1 MKNLKWYIKNVKIVA
16 AAMAITVSMLALTA
30 CGGNGQAGKQKEAES
45 QAAEENVQYE
55 KTVTVDD
62 TSSDTSSDTSFS
74 DSVKVD

>member
-1 MKNLKWYIKNVKIVA
+1 MKNFKIA
-16 AAMAITVSMLALTA
+16 MAAMAITVSMLALTA
-30 CGGNGQAGKQKEAES
+30 CGGNGQAKQREAES

-62 TSSDTSSDTSFS
+62 TSSDTSFS

>member
-1 MKNLKWYIKNVKIVA
+1 MKNFKIA
-16 AAMAITVSMLALTA
+16 MAAMAITISMLALTA

>member
-62 TSSDTSSDTSFS
+62 RSSDTGFS

>member
-30 CGGNGQAGKQKEAES
+30 CGGNGQAGKQQETES

-62 TSSDTSSDTSFS
+62 TSSDTSFS

>member
-16 AAMAITVSMLALTA
+16 TVMAITVSMLALTA

-62 TSSDTSSDTSFS
+62 TSSDTSFS